1 MTNRDIVYIALFAAL
16 VAVLG
21 LIPPIPLPFIPVPI
35 TAQSLGVMLSGSI
48 LGMKRGGLALL
59 LFLVLVAVGLPLLS
73 GGRGGLGVFLG
84 PSGGFLVAFPLAAA
98 IIGALTQ
105 RVWGRLNVPL
115 AFGINV
121 LGGVGIIYAVGIP
134 WLAIAAELPML
145 RAAQTSL
152 AFVPGDLVKAVI
164 AALAVVTVKRSF
176 PAIARS

>member
-134 WLAIAAELPML
+134 WLAIAAELPLL